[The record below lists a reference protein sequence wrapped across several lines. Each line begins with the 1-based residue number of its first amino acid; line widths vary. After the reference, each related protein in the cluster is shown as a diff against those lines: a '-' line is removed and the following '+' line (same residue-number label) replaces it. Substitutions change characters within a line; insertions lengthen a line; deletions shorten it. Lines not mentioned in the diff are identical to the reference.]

1 MENFMKNVVRLVL
14 TLAAVCAIT
23 WATVRAGEPTKFSG
37 KIEIGVHEVTMKE
50 GVIYIVKVEGDG
62 FRPQVQMNPGFLNQ
76 IGTSF
81 GENKPYEGFYYAERN
96 QIHTFYVVPQIFGLN
111 NKKGPFD
118 YKLSVTPVALAAKPL
133 LNVQDTLANTDAP
146 WKNQFNSKK
155 HHKPFPVK
163 LEAGQFYIID
173 MMRRGDNQ
181 LDCYLYLEDE
191 DGKIVASN
199 DDGGGMLN
207 SRIVYNPQKAGTH
220 RIIATHLFDQLG
232 DFTVS
237 VRSQQKD

>member
-1 MENFMKNVVRLVL
+1 MKQMFRSTTAWLVFC
-14 TLAAVCAIT
+14 AATAGAVQ
-23 WATVRAGEPTKFSG
+23 AGEPLKASG

-50 GVIYIVKVEGDG
+50 GVIYVVKVEGDR

-76 IGTSF
+76 INNTF
-81 GENKPYEGFYYAERN
+81 GDNKPFEGYYYADRN
-96 QIHTFYVVPQIFGLN
+96 QIHTIYIVPQVFGLSS
-111 NKKGPFD
+111 KGPFE
-118 YKLSVTPVALAAKPL
+118 YKLAVTPVSLAAKPL
-133 LNVQDTLANTDAP
+133 LNVQDTLTNNDAP

-207 SRIVYNPQKAGTH
+207 SRIVYSPQKAGTH

-232 DFTVS
+232 DFTVT